1 MSVVAERYRFTVEE
15 YHRMIDAG
23 IFHEDDHVE
32 LLDGEIF
39 VMTPIGRLHTSVVD
53 RLTRFLV
60 SRLGDRAIVR
70 VQGPVPAGP
79 RSEPEPDI
87 ALLRDVQDFY
97 ATTTLEPDSVLLVV
111 EVADTSLGY
120 DRAKLRIYA
129 AAGIVE
135 VWIVNLQGGVVE
147 THRRPDAGIYRETH
161 VHHRGERLAP
171 SAFPDLVLTVDEI
184 LG

>member
-1 MSVVAERYRFTVEE
+1 MSAVAERYRFTVDE
-15 YHRMIDAG
+15 YHRLIDAG
-23 IFHEDDHVE
+23 IFHDDDRVE

-53 RLTRFLV
+53 RLTRVLV

-87 ALLRDVQDFY
+87 AVLRDVSDFY
-97 ATTTLEPDSVLLVV
+97 AMTPLEPDRVLLVV
-111 EVADTSLGY
+111 EVADTSLAY

-129 AAGIVE
+129 AAGISE
-135 VWIVNLQGGVVE
+135 AWIVNLTTGVVE
-147 THRRPDAGIYRETH
+147 VLRKPDGGIYRETE
-161 VHHRGERLAP
+161 VRHRGERLAP
-171 SAFPDLVLTVDEI
+171 SAFPDFVLTVDET

>member
-1 MSVVAERYRFTVEE
+1 MSAIAERYRFTVEE
-15 YHRMIDAG
+15 YHRMIDGG
-23 IFHEDDHVE
+23 IFRKEDRVE

-53 RLTRFLV
+53 RLTRVLV

-87 ALLRDVQDFY
+87 AVLRDVSDFY
-97 ATTTLEPDSVLLVV
+97 ATTPLEPDRVLLVI
-111 EVADTSLGY
+111 EIADTSLVY

-129 AAGIVE
+129 AAGISE
-135 VWIVNLQGGVVE
+135 TWIVNLPDGVVE
-147 THRRPDAGIYRETH
+147 VHRTPDGGIYRETQ
-161 VHHRGERLAP
+161 VRHRREQFAP
-171 SAFPDLVLTVDEI
+171 SAFPDLVLTVDGI